1 MPHFMSHNTS
11 HTTPGHRP
19 YATIFHQAALG
30 DFVLLLP
37 LMRSLSLAGWSL
49 RVVAPKQKAD
59 LAASF
64 VQDVQPIDID
74 ARRFTLL
81 HGPGRGE
88 VDVATEIDPDV
99 RSLLT
104 GSDIVISFVSDGSDD
119 WAKNVR
125 AIVPR
130 TRIFFVKPRPPE
142 QSEHAWTAHV
152 TQWHRW
158 QLSAQGLSL
167 PQPPT
172 PDARVN
178 IEGPIVI
185 HPGSGGEN
193 KRWPIER
200 FEALLDTAIQRN
212 RSVCVLLGEVE
223 RERWPRDLVHRWL
236 DRYPIKM
243 PESLAQLTAALSD
256 ARLYLGNDSGPT
268 HLAAQMG
275 LPTLALFGP
284 SSPTLWAPRGPL
296 VTVLAPPQPCDMTWL
311 DVDAVL
317 LAAGLA

>member
-1 MPHFMSHNTS
+1 MPQATSYNMSLS
-11 HTTPGHRP
+11 TPDRRP

-37 LMRSLSLAGWSL
+37 VMRSLSLAGWSL
-49 RVVAPKQKAD
+49 RVVAPRQKAE
-59 LAASF
+59 LARSF
-64 VQDVQPIDID
+64 VEDVQAIDID
-74 ARRFTLL
+74 TRRFTLL
-81 HGPGRGE
+81 HGPWRGE
-88 VDVATEIDPDV
+88 VDDHSAVDPDL

-104 GSDIVISFVSDGSDD
+104 GSDILISFVSDGSDN
-119 WAKNVR
+119 WARNVR
-125 AIVPR
+125 AIVPGK
-130 TRIFFVKPRPPE
+130 RIFFVKPRPQE
-142 QSEHAWTAHV
+142 HGEHAWTSHI

-167 PQPPT
+167 SQPPA

-178 IEGPIVI
+178 IAGPIVI

-200 FEALLDTAIQRN
+200 FEALLDTAIDRN
-212 RSVCVLLGEVE
+212 RSVCVVLGEVE
-223 RERWPRDLVHRWL
+223 RERWRPDLLKKWL

-243 PESLAQLTAALSD
+243 PESLAQLTAALAD
-256 ARLYLGNDSGPT
+256 ARLFIGNDSGPT
-268 HLAAQMG
+268 HLAAPMG

-296 VTVLAPPQPCDMTWL
+296 VTVLAPPQPCDMNWL
-311 DVDAVL
+311 DVETVL
-317 LAAGLA
+317 LASGL

>member
-1 MPHFMSHNTS
+1 MPQATSHNTFNY
-11 HTTPGHRP
+11 TPDRRP

-49 RVVAPKQKAD
+49 RVVAPKQKAE
-59 LAASF
+59 LARAF
-64 VQDVQPIDID
+64 VEDVQAIDID
-74 ARRFTLL
+74 ARRFTML
-81 HGPGRGE
+81 HGPRGGE
-88 VDVATEIDPDV
+88 IDGGTEIDPEL

-130 TRIFFVKPRPPE
+130 TRIFFVQPRPPE
-142 QSEHAWTAHV
+142 QGEHAWTAHI

-172 PDARVN
+172 PEARVN
-178 IEGPIVI
+178 IAGPLVI

-200 FEALLDTAIQRN
+200 FEALLDTAIQRG
-212 RSVCVLLGEVE
+212 RSICVVLGEVE
-223 RERWPRDLVHRWL
+223 RERWRPDLLKKWL

-243 PESLAQLTAALSD
+243 PDSLAQLTAALTD
-256 ARLYLGNDSGPT
+256 ARLYIGNDSGPT
-268 HLAAQMG
+268 HLAAQLG

-296 VTVLAPPQPCDMTWL
+296 VTVLAPRQPCDMNWL
-311 DVDAVL
+311 DVDAVR
-317 LAAGLA
+317 LAAGL